1 MTDIKKYTMDDVLIN
16 LHKGAW
22 WRYTDW
28 NNRTYANLRV
38 SEGFDYTLPTEEEL
52 NAQVTQLQV
61 DYDSKDYARKRE
73 TEYPSL
79 KDCIHALL
87 DGGDTLTNIQSLR
100 QSIKTKYPKESE

>member
-38 SEGFDYTLPTEEEL
+38 SEGFDYTLPTKEEL

-87 DGGDTLTNIQSLR
+87 DGGDTLTNLQSLR

>member
-87 DGGDTLTNIQSLR
+87 DGGDTLTNLQSLR

>member
-1 MTDIKKYTMDDVLIN
+1 MTDITKYTMDDVLIN

-38 SEGFDYTLPTEEEL
+38 SEGFDHTLPTEEEL
-52 NAQVTQLQV
+52 NAKVVQLQA
-61 DYDSKDYARKRE
+61 DYDLKDYARKRE